1 MKFYF
6 APMEGVTG
14 YLYRNTFHRH
24 FGEPVDKYFAPFI
37 FADQC
42 KGLKTKDRLDLL
54 AENNQGI
61 ALVPQILS
69 NNAKDFI
76 HTSRKIKDLGYN
88 EINLN
93 LGCPAENVV
102 SKKRG
107 SGLLA
112 YKEELSGLLE
122 EIFTQQVTDIS
133 IKTRLGKTHP
143 EEFYELMTIFNQ
155 YPMTELIIHPRVQTD
170 FYGNTPNMETFRA
183 ALAISNMPICYNG
196 DLFSPKDFEVFSKA
210 FPEVDRVMLGRG
222 LLRNGGLI
230 GAIKNQNI
238 MDKKRM
244 RAFHDEL
251 YQVYKDDLCDERRVL
266 FRMKELWFYMI
277 KMFANS
283 ETYMTQI
290 KTAECFKDYDAPV
303 GKLFCDEVML
313 Y

>member
-24 FGEPVDKYFAPFI
+24 FGETIDKYFAPFI

-61 ALVPQILS
+61 ELVPQILTNS
-69 NNAKDFI
+69 AKDFI

-88 EINLN
+88 EININ
-93 LGCPAENVV
+93 LGCPAETVV

-112 YKEELSGLLE
+112 FKEELNGLLE
-122 EIFTQQVTDIS
+122 EIFTKQVTGIS

-143 EEFYELMTIFNQ
+143 DEFYELMAIFNQ
-155 YPMTELIIHPRVQTD
+155 YPMTELIIHPRVQKD
-170 FYGNTPNMETFRA
+170 YYGNTPNMDAFREA
-183 ALAISNMPICYNG
+183 FEVAKMPICYNG
-196 DLFSPKDFEVFSKA
+196 DLFSPKDYEVFSKA

-230 GAIKNQNI
+230 GSIKDQNI
-238 MDKKRM
+238 MDKQRM
-244 RAFHDEL
+244 RAFHDDL

-283 ETYMTQI
+283 ETYMSQI
-290 KTAECFKDYDAPV
+290 KKAECFKDYEVPV
-303 GKLFCDEVML
+303 EKLFCLEEL
-313 Y
+313 L